1 MASQL
6 QLHKYY
12 GTLRPRGNAKKPK
25 ATEDMIAKSGLHDS
39 DGSDDSS
46 VEFYGNGGWTASDR
60 TLRKHVPKEIKKK
73 NIKEKRK

>member
-1 MASQL
+1 VASQL

-60 TLRKHVPKEIKKK
+60 TLRPYLSTVP
-73 NIKEKRK
+73 